1 MAMVG
6 RRPFDP
12 ALYVVT
18 DHRQTFEAMRDT
30 VLAAVSGGA
39 TMVQLRNPDLG
50 GRALLEQARLL
61 MGALEASGVPL
72 IVNDRVDVAAAAGAA
87 GVHVG
92 QSDLPASAARAILGP
107 AAIIGL
113 SITGLAQV
121 ADLDVEAIDYIG
133 VGPVFAT
140 GTKGDAAPALALGGT
155 AEIVAA
161 SPVQA
166 VAIGGIDASNAAAVL
181 TTGVRGISVVSAISR
196 ARDPRAAARV
206 LRLAVD
212 RAVPSTFPVGRP

>member
-1 MAMVG
+1 MVD
-6 RRPFDP
+6 RRPFDL

-50 GRALLEQARLL
+50 GRALLEQASML
-61 MGALEASGVPL
+61 MAALQASGAPL
-72 IVNDRVDVAAAAGAA
+72 IVNDRVDVAAAAGAD

-92 QSDLPASAARAILGP
+92 QSDLPAAAARAILGP
-107 AAIIGL
+107 AAIVGL
-113 SITGLAQV
+113 SITDIAQV
-121 ADLDVEAIDYIG
+121 ADMDVEAIDYIG

-140 GTKGDAAPALALGGT
+140 GTKEDAAPALALVGT

-166 VAIGGIDASNAAAVL
+166 VAIGGIEESNAAAVM
-181 TTGVRGISVVSAISR
+181 TTGVRGVSVVSAISR
-196 ARDPRAAARV
+196 AHDPGAAARA
-206 LRLAVD
+206 LRLAV
-212 RAVPSTFPVGRP
+212 GR